1 MNYTEEQKEKF
12 RKHFEDILKKIEQR
26 DELEAKLYDWYLLFV
41 EADGTGTPESTL
53 KFKRA
58 KLEKLIRM
66 RKRFD
71 KQIAGLRPEIDT
83 LAKIVRNRAESSRE
97 VVGRDYAN
105 GSDPKDVPNV

>member
-58 KLEKLIRM
+58 KLEKLTRM
-66 RKRFD
+66 RKRID
-71 KQIAGLRPEIDT
+71 KQIADLRPEVET
-83 LAKIVRNRAESSRE
+83 LTRIVKNRAEKA
-97 VVGRDYAN
+97 GNARDYSN
-105 GSDPKDVPNV
+105 DTDPKDVPNI